1 MIMPPRDKVTGCVV
15 SIDHATMQQHIK
27 VRQQAGSITLTKCH
41 HVTTQRVWRFLY
53 SAYEFLFP
61 FVQSYSRDSTVSRT
75 TGFWPGIKHFSQYT
89 SDPDPALTIF
99 VNTYTVHLSYIFSK
113 HSPVCFSQ
121 VQDQI
126 PIVMKFFGTERDYEN
141 KFLRFD

>member
-61 FVQSYSRDSTVSRT
+61 FVAFAFCR
-75 TGFWPGIKHFSQYT
+75 FCI
-89 SDPDPALTIF
+89 
-99 VNTYTVHLSYIFSK
+99 LSYLYCIISHLHFVAFSFCYICILL
-113 HSPVCFSQ
+113 HLRFVTFAFCHVCILVELYLYF
-121 VQDQI
+121 VA
-126 PIVMKFFGTERDYEN
+126 IV
-141 KFLRFD
+141 FLRFVAFVF

>member
-1 MIMPPRDKVTGCVV
+1 MTP
-15 SIDHATMQQHIK
+15 
-27 VRQQAGSITLTKCH
+27 
-41 HVTTQRVWRFLY
+41 QRY
-53 SAYEFLFP
+53 P
-61 FVQSYSRDSTVSRT
+61 RDSTVSRT
-75 TGFWPGIKHFSQYT
+75 TGFWPGIKHFSLYT

-99 VNTYTVHLSYIFSK
+99 INTYTVHLSYIFSK

-141 KFLRFD
+141 KFLTDLTNRKQITFPIIDYNNTSIIILY